1 MTIKYIK
8 RFTTLIFFL
17 LIYFFPL
24 SISSE
29 EYICSFQTKNNS
41 MSSFQRE
48 GDHFIVSGKDVPDLR
63 LNILKET
70 NTFLTLYNSDEIV
83 SFDESILLYIL
94 NKTNL
99 TITGWFLQTSSVEE
113 ITQRGYCL
121 LSNE

>member
-1 MTIKYIK
+1 
-8 RFTTLIFFL
+8 
-17 LIYFFPL
+17 
-24 SISSE
+24 
-29 EYICSFQTKNNS
+29 

-83 SFDESILLYIL
+83 SFDQTILLYIL

-99 TITGWFLQTSSVEE
+99 TITSWFLQTSSVEE